1 MKSAKLFVI
10 IIMCVLLIP
19 ILLFSINC
27 SQKENGGGVEG
38 EQASAKVGEQAR
50 EGEGEH
56 ASRESGE
63 HEREGERTRGEE
75 GEHASGESGEHSRG
89 GEGEESGTR
98 YTISQTCEEV
108 RKGVQLHLKYDKST
122 STFVGTIKNVSKET
136 AKRVRVEVH
145 LSNKVEL
152 GPTKALDLAPG
163 KQVNVKLAAEG
174 QSFTWW
180 SAHAE
185 SGSSEH

>member
-27 SQKENGGGVEG
+27 SQKENGGGAED

-63 HEREGERTRGEE
+63 HEREGERTREGE
-75 GEHASGESGEHSRG
+75 GEHASGESGEHS

-98 YTISQTCEEV
+98 YTISQTCDEV